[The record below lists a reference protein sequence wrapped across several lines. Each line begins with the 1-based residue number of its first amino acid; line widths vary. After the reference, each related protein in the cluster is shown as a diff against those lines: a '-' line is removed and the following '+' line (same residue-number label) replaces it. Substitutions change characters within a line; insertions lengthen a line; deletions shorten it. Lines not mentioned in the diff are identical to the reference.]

1 VSTVQIPPP
10 RVALATLPI
19 DQKRG
24 IHCMYCV
31 IATEFML
38 FVAMF
43 AAYYYLGSNK
53 DRWADHVAPK
63 WGLALW
69 LLVILLSS
77 SFVLHWGEKQAEKE
91 RFGPARLALWITV
104 LMGLGFLA
112 LQGFEYSAEWTTT
125 TPYSDS
131 YGSVFYS
138 ITSLHALHVIVGL
151 LLLMYVGLMPRYGS
165 TMRTPHKPYS
175 TVALYWHFVDAV
187 WVIIVALLYIIPN
200 FQRYM
205 HVHP

>member
-1 VSTVQIPPP
+1 MSTVQIPPP
-10 RVALATLPI
+10 QVSLATLPV

-24 IHCMYCV
+24 LHGMYCV

-63 WGLALW
+63 WWLAV
-69 LLVILLSS
+69 LLLIILLSS
-77 SFVLHWGEKQAEKE
+77 SFVLRWGEKQAESE
-91 RFGPARLALWITV
+91 HFGPARIALWITV
-104 LMGLGFLA
+104 LMGIGFLA
-112 LQGFEYSAEWTTT
+112 LQGFEYSVEWKDV

-131 YGSVFYS
+131 YGSVFFS
-138 ITSLHALHVIVGL
+138 ITTLHALHVIVGL
-151 LLLMYVGLMPRYGS
+151 MMLMFIGLMPRYGS
-165 TMRTPHKPYS
+165 TKRSPHKPYT

-187 WVIIVALLYIIPN
+187 WILIVMLLYIIPN

>member
-1 VSTVQIPPP
+1 MSTVQIPPP
-10 RVALATLPI
+10 QVRVATLPL

-24 IHCMYCV
+24 VNCMWCV

-38 FVAMF
+38 FVSMF
-43 AAYYYLGSNK
+43 GAYYYLGSNK

-63 WGLALW
+63 YWLALI
-69 LLVILLSS
+69 LLVILLASS
-77 SFVLHWGEKQAEKE
+77 GVLAWGEKLAKAE
-91 RFGPARLALWITV
+91 RFVAARVACWVTV

-112 LQGFEYSAEWTTT
+112 LQGYEYSVEWKDV

-131 YGSVFYS
+131 YGSIFYS
-138 ITSLHALHVIVGL
+138 ITTLHALHVIAGL
-151 LLLMYVGLMPRYGS
+151 LMLMYIGIMPRYGY
-165 TMRTPHKPYS
+165 TRRTPHKPYT

-187 WVIIVALLYIIPN
+187 WVLIVLLLYIIPN
-200 FQRYM
+200 IQRYM